1 LPQAKNGA
9 AGSESS
15 GCGASGVEGRS
26 LSELSDDQLL
36 AGIRGESEQHFNELY
51 ERYFP
56 RIYGFVH
63 KRIRNHAD
71 AEEIVQETFI
81 TVFRSIDNYRGQS
94 SLLSWIFGISKN
106 LSNNTIRR
114 SQNQQAKLGQLAPEA
129 LAPRPSIASAGPDE
143 QYGMRCYAETIR
155 LELAG
160 LASWQTEIFEMRHLE
175 NLSISEIAQRVDRS
189 SDAIRSSLYRVKRLM
204 IESAERGQA

>member
-1 LPQAKNGA
+1 MPQSNNDASCSG
-9 AGSESS
+9 SS
-15 GCGASGVEGRS
+15 GNCASGSS
-26 LSELSDDQLL
+26 LAELNDDQLL
-36 AGIRGESEQHFNELY
+36 EGIRDASERHFNELY

-71 AEEIVQETFI
+71 TEEIVQETFV

-94 SLLSWIFGISKN
+94 SLLSWIFGIAKN
-106 LSNNTIRR
+106 MTNNTIRR
-114 SQNQQAKLGQLAPEA
+114 SQNQQAKLGSVEPEA
-129 LAPRPSIASAGPDE
+129 LAPQPSLVSGGPEE

-155 LELAG
+155 TELG
-160 LASWQTEIFEMRHLE
+160 SLASWQTEIFEMRHLE
-175 NLSISEIAQRVDRS
+175 NLSIREIAERVDRS

-204 IESAERGQA
+204 IESAERGPS